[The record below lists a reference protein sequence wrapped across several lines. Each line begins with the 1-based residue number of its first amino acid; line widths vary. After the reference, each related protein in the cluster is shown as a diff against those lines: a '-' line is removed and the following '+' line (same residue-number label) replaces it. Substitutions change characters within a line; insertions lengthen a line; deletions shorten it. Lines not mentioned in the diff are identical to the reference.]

1 MGLIPA
7 FFSCIFAGACSAF
20 GLYLLSLCARQVGRP
35 TNQPSTAFCSSG
47 PNTPAKQPPL
57 GSRRVNQIESGS
69 DEDEADDPDVGD
81 VSFARTVT
89 SRRSIPIT
97 IKGYEKPEAS
107 FNQIARLTFG
117 EGWATRCFD
126 AAIAIKCFGVSVSY
140 LIIVKVSVAISSRRE
155 ARMTEGID
163 RDDR

>member
-35 TNQPSTAFCSSG
+35 VNQPATAFSSSG
-47 PNTPAKQPPL
+47 PNTPAKHTPL
-57 GSRRVNQIESGS
+57 RQREDG
-69 DEDEADDPDVGD
+69 DEDDLADL
-81 VSFARTVT
+81 SFARTIV
-89 SRRSIPIT
+89 SRVN
-97 IKGYEKPEAS
+97 YEKPEAS
-107 FNQIARLTFG
+107 FNQVARLTFG

-140 LIIVKVSVAISSRRE
+140 LIIVKVRGDSQVPQVERPNPDIS
-155 ARMTEGID
+155 
-163 RDDR
+163 